1 MLKRFFE
8 FAPHFELTTKTT
20 VKRCQRLIVD
30 ELIDAAQQQFT
41 PKWMEAQSLPL
52 IIERSE
58 RQTKGAHTAQQVGN
72 IVPQQNRRQQIGVEV
87 WRKGG
92 EAEKFQ
98 NIGRQIGEHLV
109 CQIGEQ
115 LLTPAAQ
122 CLDEGAAPFSGEFS
136 KRAGSQLQAQ
146 CPPLGAREEGC
157 QFLIRERHTLNSE
170 QLPRLFRRQVQ
181 ISLTHLDKTTFRAQT
196 R

>member
-1 MLKRFFE
+1 MLERFFE
-8 FAPHFELTTKTT
+8 FAPHLELTTETT

-41 PKWMEAQSLPL
+41 PQRMEAQSFPL

-58 RQTKGAHTAQQVGN
+58 RQTKGAYTAQQVGN
-72 IVPQQNRRQQIGVEV
+72 IVPQQNRSQQISIEV
-87 WRKGG
+87 WRKSGK
-92 EAEKFQ
+92 AEKFQ
-98 NIGRQIGEHLV
+98 NIGGQIGEHLV

-115 LLTPAAQ
+115 LFTPAAQ

-146 CPPLGAREEGC
+146 CPPLGAREKCC

-170 QLPRLFRRQVQ
+170 QLPRLLRRQVQ
-181 ISLTHLDKTTFRAQT
+181 ISLTHLDKTTFRAQP
-196 R
+196 